1 MKWVQAFGSKKQI
14 SGISREGLYQRI
26 IMLISLHIHLN
37 ESGAVLADVNS
48 ELINEDKEKF
58 KVYFLISNLGN
69 GGQEQQLGYLARGL
83 TNKGYLVK
91 IFTWNEKD
99 ENIHYKTL
107 EELGITVVSL
117 EKSRKSVFGKLL
129 LMNRIIRKDKP
140 KVFQS
145 FSFYL
150 NSVSFFGCLF
160 NSTIPWGA
168 IRSPL
173 ELKIGNTP
181 PLVFFASVIL
191 PFRFISNSRTF
202 SEGLKSTIL
211 KKYLQRKA
219 IIIGNALYFNMVDN
233 RSKSIDTDLIINTVS
248 VSRIDSNKR
257 IDMILKVHQKLRIA
271 GFNIKHIHAGDG
283 EEKEKLEK
291 LVAQYGLQQSF
302 IFAGRIRNISDILKD
317 ADIFI
322 HAADYEGSPNVIME
336 AMVMG
341 LPIVST
347 NCEDTRYMLDEAK
360 GGFVVPTGDWRL
372 LAERVEQLVIS
383 KELRIQFG
391 AHNAETSKDKFAL
404 LKMTN
409 AYIGAYS
416 ANSKS

>member
-1 MKWVQAFGSKKQI
+1 MNLVQLF
-14 SGISREGLYQRI
+14 LRI
-26 IMLISLHIHLN
+26 IADLII
-37 ESGAVLADVNS
+37 
-48 ELINEDKEKF
+48 EDNEKF
-58 KVYFLISNLGN
+58 KVYFLISNLGI
-69 GGQEQQLGYLARGL
+69 GGQEQQLSYLARGL

-91 IFTWNEKD
+91 IFTWNDKD
-99 ENIHYKTL
+99 ENVHYNTL

-117 EKSRKSVFGKLL
+117 EKSRKSVIGKLL
-129 LMNRIIRKDKP
+129 LMNRIIRNDKP

-150 NSVSFFGCLF
+150 NSISYFGCFF

-181 PLVFFASVIL
+181 PLVFFASAIL

-202 SEGLKSTIL
+202 AEGLKSTIL
-211 KKYLQRKA
+211 KNYLQRKA
-219 IIIGNALYFNMVDN
+219 TIIGNAHYYNIVGN
-233 RSKSIDTDLIINTVS
+233 RSKSHNEDSTINTVS
-248 VSRIDSNKR
+248 RIDTNKR
-257 IDMILKVHQKLRIA
+257 IDMILKVHQKLRGA
-271 GFNIKHIHAGDG
+271 GFNVKHIHAGDG
-283 EEKEKLEK
+283 EEKENIEK

-302 IFAGRIRNISDILKD
+302 IFAGRIKNISEILRD
-317 ADIFI
+317 ADIFV
-322 HAADYEGSPNVIME
+322 HTADYEGSSNAIME

-347 NCEDTRYMLDEAK
+347 NCGDTRYMLDEAK
-360 GGFVVPTGDWRL
+360 GGFVVPTGDWHL
-372 LAERVEQLVIS
+372 LAERVEQLVAS
-383 KELRIQFG
+383 RELRVQFG
-391 AHNAETSKDKFAL
+391 THNAETSKDKFAL

-416 ANSKS
+416 NSIKT